1 MHKITDEKYRLPS
14 VEALAGMGVMDT
26 GTTEPMKIRGVDSVT
41 GERGQYVVKYIKSSR
56 MSEKSSCRELLG
68 AWMARELEI
77 NVIEPVIINITR
89 EFAETLLGE
98 NGYHSALKS
107 VGLNFG
113 SVYEAG
119 YMELVKG
126 SFKLQDQLL
135 EQAKMIFMFDMF
147 VANADRGAGKPNV
160 ITNSDNFLV
169 FDHELAF
176 SFADLLSFARNP
188 EPWTIGLAEKYLYES
203 HLFYPYLRG
212 ADIDFTAQTEKLTLI
227 NSNFW
232 NRVNE
237 FVPTE
242 WRTDEIEDI
251 KTHTEKIIANRNIF
265 SNELTKILMS

>member
-1 MHKITDEKYRLPS
+1 MYKITDEKYRLPYI
-14 VEALAGMGVMDT
+14 EALAGMGVMDT

-41 GERGQYVVKYIKSSR
+41 GDRGQYVVKYIKSSR

-98 NGYHSALKS
+98 KGYHSALKS

-147 VANADRGAGKPNV
+147 VANTDRGAGKPNV

-188 EPWTIGLAEKYLYES
+188 EPWTIGLAEKDLYES
-203 HLFYPYLRG
+203 HLFYPYLSG
-212 ADIDFTAQTEKLTLI
+212 ADLDFTVQTEKLTLI